1 MFGKPEWFRV
11 CDNRWGLAPIRFKG
25 WVYSAGW
32 GAVMAMPFIVF
43 MLRGQAIEALI
54 WLCVSMLAMSWDVK
68 AIKRAKQDSVE
79 AESVEQPAD
88 DVLYITDESVAT
100 ANYNFQVPK

>member
-1 MFGKPEWFRV
+1 
-11 CDNRWGLAPIRFKG
+11 
-25 WVYSAGW
+25 
-32 GAVMAMPFIVF
+32 MALPFIAF

-68 AIKRAKQDSVE
+68 QIKRAKQDSVE
-79 AESVEQPAD
+79 AESVEQPPAD